1 MNTPDK
7 KVTDPELIF
16 SLEATFPDAEG
27 VFFGGFASLNA
38 SAADAII
45 VLDTNVLLMPY
56 SLGNHSL
63 SEIRKIYENLTST
76 NRLFVPERVARE
88 FATNRSAKVADIYAS
103 IENKKSGKT
112 KHRFMYPLIN
122 DLDEMKA
129 VDQALKKLN
138 ESEAEYFRSIDSL
151 LERIR
156 SWDWADPISAM
167 YSSLFDSSVLCAHKL
182 TNEELQTEHARRF
195 KLKLPPGYKDSSKDD
210 GGVGDFAIWLSLL
223 ELGKSEQK
231 HLIFVSEETK
241 ADWWQRSNGSEFL
254 LRYELVD
261 EYRRVSNG
269 KSLHLVK
276 LSKLLQLFKA
286 SKTAVQETKL
296 VESMNNVKPD
306 HVLRHISAMN
316 AREHARFSKLS
327 RSDQRAEM
335 LAWFYGNYADPVEMC
350 PYESAEGGYQ
360 YIWGGPYNA
369 RVALESEFGGIAS
382 ETLIIEVAEELDD
395 ICWEWSG
402 RPDDEPNDP

>member
-1 MNTPDK
+1 
-7 KVTDPELIF
+7 
-16 SLEATFPDAEG
+16 
-27 VFFGGFASLNA
+27 
-38 SAADAII
+38 
-45 VLDTNVLLMPY
+45 MPY
-56 SLGNHSL
+56 SLGNESL
-63 SEIRKIYENLTST
+63 SEIRKIYENLIST

-88 FATNRSAKVADIYAS
+88 YANNRVKKVADIYNS
-103 IENKKSGKT
+103 IANKKSGKAG
-112 KHRFMYPLIN
+112 HRFMCPLIN
-122 DLDEMKA
+122 DLDEKKA
-129 VDQALKKLN
+129 VDQALKKVV
-138 ESEAEYFRSIDSL
+138 ESETEYFRSIDSL

-156 SWDWADPISAM
+156 SWDWADPVSTL
-167 YSSLFDSSVLCAHKL
+167 YSSLFSSSVLCSHKL
-182 TNEELQTEHARRF
+182 TNEELQKEHARRF

-241 ADWWQRSNGSEFL
+241 SDWWQRSNGAEFL

-261 EYRRVSNG
+261 EYRRASNG

-286 SKTAVQETKL
+286 SSTAIQEAKS
-296 VESMNNVKPD
+296 VERMNNVQPGHILK
-306 HVLRHISAMN
+306 HISEMN
-316 AREHARFSKLS
+316 AREHARFRKLS
-327 RSDQRAEM
+327 WSDQKAEM

-360 YIWGGPYNA
+360 YIWGGPYSA
-369 RVALESEFGGIAS
+369 IVALESEFGGIAS
-382 ETLIIEVAEELDD
+382 EALIAEVAEWLND

-402 RPDDEPNDP
+402 RPEDEPNDPGDYS